1 MRSDIG
7 TAIKEALPMDEVIR
21 FYGFTPNRAGF
32 ICCPFHGEKT
42 PSLKVYKDH
51 WHCFGCGAGG
61 SVIDFVMNLF
71 RLRFPAAVVRLNA
84 DFHLGLSAEKPDRAD
99 LDKLKAAQ
107 ARQRVEEQRREKE
120 YMDKVH
126 EFRRL
131 HEAYKTAAPDSAEYA
146 EACRRLPVLEQ
157 WFEENPY
164 MEERRS
170 S

>member
-7 TAIKEALPMDEVIR
+7 TAIKDALPMDEVIR

-32 ICCPFHGEKT
+32 IRCPFHREKT
-42 PSLKVYKDH
+42 ASLKVYKDH

-71 RLRFPAAVVRLNA
+71 HLRFSAAVVRLNA

-99 LDKLKAAQ
+99 LDRLKAAQ
-107 ARQRVEEQRREKE
+107 ARARAEEQRREKE

-131 HEAYKTAAPDSAEYA
+131 HEAYLTADPSSEEFA
-146 EACRRLPVLEQ
+146 EACRRLPILEQ
-157 WFEENPY
+157 WFDDHP
-164 MEERRS
+164 
-170 S
+170 